1 MTTTF
6 SRQTESFQR
15 KRQIF
20 VLVDFEMKVQFK
32 FKWNTRTYFRVVSS
46 KDCTIEAVKIFSPG
60 WRELPS
66 LDEVTG
72 SFRRADMT
80 ELCFL
85 HVDVQRLNAIR
96 RKVADRTQK
105 DRRPFCTAV
114 AISCAAQQDQKNVSA
129 MSLIPDQ
136 S

>member
-6 SRQTESFQR
+6 SRQIDSFQM
-15 KRQIF
+15 KCQIF
-20 VLVDFEMKVQFK
+20 VLVDFEMRVQFTLER
-32 FKWNTRTYFRVVSS
+32 NTRTYFRVMSS
-46 KDCTIEAVKIFSPG
+46 KDCTVKAVKVFSPR

-85 HVDVQRLNAIR
+85 HVDVQRVI
-96 RKVADRTQK
+96 
-105 DRRPFCTAV
+105 
-114 AISCAAQQDQKNVSA
+114 A
-129 MSLIPDQ
+129 M
-136 S
+136 